1 VGGEAMHGLGREGR
15 RSRMT
20 PDRKASDATSEV
32 DTDVSIGV
40 KARSWKPPTTSI
52 RPYPGSGPVWS
63 RDRRPLRLTELGSAL
78 VDRTACLAADRA
90 DPLAPFRS
98 RFALPDGVLYLDGNS
113 LGALQ
118 PAVATRLRQLID
130 DEWGRGLIRS
140 WNDAGWAELPGRVAQ
155 RLAPIVG
162 ADADELAVTDS
173 TSANLFKALAAARR
187 LRPERRVLLTD
198 DANFPTDLY
207 VAHGLADLAG
217 DLEVRVVPTAE
228 VCDHL
233 DDEVAVLT
241 LTHVDYRSGRVHDPV
256 ATTTS
261 AHAVGAVTV
270 WDLSHSAGALDVD
283 LHAWGADLAVGC
295 TYKYLNGGPGS
306 PAYLYVARRWHDD
319 ATSPVPGWFG
329 HARPFDF
336 DPDYIPA
343 PGAARFLNG
352 TAPVLSMAALETALE
367 VWEQVDR
374 ADAAAKSSA
383 LTQTFIAAVDATC
396 GDHVEVITP
405 RDPTHRGAQVS
416 LRHPHAYALTQA
428 LLDRGV
434 IGDHR
439 PPDLVRFGFSPLYV
453 RHVDV
458 WDAVAHLA
466 DLLATGAWDRPGFHA
481 RRMVP

>member
-1 VGGEAMHGLGREGR
+1 
-15 RSRMT
+15 
-20 PDRKASDATSEV
+20 
-32 DTDVSIGV
+32 
-40 KARSWKPPTTSI
+40 
-52 RPYPGSGPVWS
+52 
-63 RDRRPLRLTELGSAL
+63 
-78 VDRTACLAADRA
+78 VDRTACLAADLA
-90 DPLAPFRS
+90 DPLARS
-98 RFALPDGVLYLDGNS
+98 RDRFTLPDGVLYLDGNS

-118 PAVATRLRQLID
+118 PAVAARLRELID
-130 DEWGRGLIRS
+130 HEWGHGLIRS
-140 WNDAGWAELPGRVAQ
+140 WNDAGWAELPARVAR

-162 ADADELAVTDS
+162 ADDDELAVTDS
-173 TSANLFKALAAARR
+173 TSTNLFKALAAARA
-187 LRPERRVLLTD
+187 LRPDRTVLLTD

-207 VAHGLADLAG
+207 VAHGLAGLVRDLQ
-217 DLEVRVVPTAE
+217 VRVVPTAE
-228 VCDHL
+228 ILDHL
-233 DDEVAVLT
+233 DAEVAVLT

-256 ATTTS
+256 ATTAA

-319 ATSPVPGWFG
+319 ALSPVPGWFG

-336 DPDYIPA
+336 DPDYQPA
-343 PGAARFLNG
+343 AGAARFLNG

-367 VWEQVDR
+367 AWEDIER
-374 ADAAAKSSA
+374 ADVAAKSAA
-383 LTQTFIAAVDATC
+383 LTTTFIAAVDATC
-396 GDHVEVITP
+396 AQHVEVVTP
-405 RDPTHRGAQVS
+405 RDPSRRGAQVS

-466 DLLATGAWDRPGFHA
+466 ELLRTGAWDRPAFHA
-481 RRMVP
+481 RRTVP